1 MFGGQ
6 RFLIWTWD
14 GDPESIDGFHV
25 KYDCYDRNTGQW
37 WVGAGVGAPDGH
49 WSRSIEDFEPH
60 CSKTCEW
67 YVWAYNDADGTESP
81 HSNIVVVDIGPC
93 PRGRSV
99 SLTFETLLPYEY
111 EHRGPIYGEFWANDE
126 VLSFDGA
133 DAANCAV
140 MGELECGYYLHGH
153 DVPHM
158 GHVMSVGVAE
168 IFQSIR
174 EEQASHPER
183 SLEAPRVHSV
193 MVLVPEGEDLSIGFS
208 IYEYHRDG
216 DDVLLCYETY
226 TLDYGDRFH
235 REENYFPPHYDDA
248 GDPVYASCRVTA
260 SMSVWPWEG
269 GE

>member
-1 MFGGQ
+1 
-6 RFLIWTWD
+6 LIWTWD

-37 WVGAGVGAPDGH
+37 WVGAEVGAPDGH
-49 WSRSIEDFEPH
+49 WSRSIEEFEPH

-81 HSNIVVVDIGPC
+81 HSNIAVVDIGPC

-99 SLTFETLLPYEY
+99 SVTFKTLDPYAC

-140 MGELECGYYLHGH
+140 MGDLLCGYYLHEH
-153 DVPHM
+153 DVHGFPAM
-158 GHVMSVGVAE
+158 DVDVAE
-168 IFQSIR
+168 IFQAIR
-174 EEQASHPER
+174 EMEADHPER
-183 SLEAPRVHSV
+183 SFEAPDVESV
-193 MVLVPEGEDLSIGFS
+193 MVSVPEGEDLTIGFS

-216 DDVLLCYETY
+216 EDVLLCGAMY
-226 TLDYGDRFH
+226 TLDYDDLH
-235 REENYFPPHYDDA
+235 SRELAYIPPHLDDDA
-248 GDPVYASCRVTA
+248 REIHTCGRVIV